1 MTSGTTTPS
10 KMSFQDDIVFRGDRA
25 AIPDAFR
32 VDITHRIH
40 SSHLGVEGCLRR
52 ARECVYWLGMNEEI
66 KTFISKCDICRSVDL
81 KQQRETLHPHDM
93 ASRPWAKVGTD
104 LFSFHNKDYLIT
116 VDYYSNIWEVDYLP
130 DTKSNT
136 VIKKLKAHFAR
147 QGIPDIVISDN
158 GPQYASLEFQHFS

>member
-1 MTSGTTTPS
+1 MPS
-10 KMSFQDDIVFRGDRA
+10 DIRHSHAFQDELSFQDGIVFRGDRA
-25 AIPDAFR
+25 VIPDALRADF
-32 VDITHRIH
+32 THRIH

-66 KTFISKCDICRSVDL
+66 KTISKCDICRTVDP

-104 LFSFHNKDYLIT
+104 LFSFHSKDYLS
-116 VDYYSNIWEVDYLP
+116 VDYYSNFWEVDYLP

-136 VIKKLKAHFAR
+136 VIRKLMTHFAR

-158 GPQYASLEFQHFS
+158 GPQFASLEF

>member
-66 KTFISKCDICRSVDL
+66 KTFISKCDICRSVDP

-116 VDYYSNIWEVDYLP
+116 VDYFSNFWEVDYLR

-136 VIKKLKAHFAR
+136 VIKKLKAHFYDKGFR
-147 QGIPDIVISDN
+147 TLLSQITDPN
-158 GPQYASLEFQHFS
+158 MHH